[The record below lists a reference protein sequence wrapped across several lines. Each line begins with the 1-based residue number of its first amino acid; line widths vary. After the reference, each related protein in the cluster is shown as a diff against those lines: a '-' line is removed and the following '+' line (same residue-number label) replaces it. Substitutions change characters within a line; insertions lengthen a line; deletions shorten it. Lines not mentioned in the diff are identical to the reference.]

1 MSYSGFQVCPGAGK
15 ALSVFTLK
23 SVEGGVQLSIR
34 AQPKASRNGLVG
46 LHGDRLKVAVTAAP
60 ARGKANRALAEVLA
74 HALGVRASAVRV
86 VAGEHSRDKTVRIE
100 GLSVAETRRRI
111 EELLG

>member
-1 MSYSGFQVCPGAGK
+1 
-15 ALSVFTLK
+15 LSVFTLK

-86 VAGEHSRDKTVRIE
+86 VAGEHSRDKVIRIE
-100 GLSVAETRRRI
+100 GLSAEEARRR
-111 EELLG
+111 LDAFLGQTGRDA